1 MSLASNNNDLKL
13 SEIVEIALNH
23 DQEDIL
29 RKRCFE
35 IDNQGN
41 FFHILVKQNC
51 DLRILKRLIEKFFGA
66 DIATLINQSNKF
78 GITPFH
84 LAIIMRRDDIIDYFL
99 DDKLIDLEKKCFI
112 DEKELNILEFANQQN
127 NLQALTAITKARI
140 EMIRSENFIL
150 ENRSL
155 LDIIFFNKKL
165 AFQVLKK
172 FISHGNVEDLKAI
185 LDLEFYN
192 PYKIK
197 TSSLAT
203 MFSPRTSIHC
213 YLDFF
218 VKEDKELNAGH
229 HKTLQYLLERDF
241 DINEPLNTASE
252 NVMHYLA
259 RRFDKDVFR
268 LIVSQPSFNVETL
281 KKLDFNHRTPLDLA
295 LLKCNVKAFTA
306 MIDLQE
312 IDILKQYLPK
322 LNHDLKNLRIL
333 YRSNKKYFPKK
344 YRNPQNFVRLC
355 NYFYIALDK
364 IIIKKEL
371 EEFAKLPK
379 DKTISLGIPSSSPL
393 SPSQGDV
400 KSRFSILC

>member
-1 MSLASNNNDLKL
+1 
-13 SEIVEIALNH
+13 
-23 DQEDIL
+23 
-29 RKRCFE
+29 
-35 IDNQGN
+35 
-41 FFHILVKQNC
+41 
-51 DLRILKRLIEKFFGA
+51 
-66 DIATLINQSNKF
+66 
-78 GITPFH
+78 
-84 LAIIMRRDDIIDYFL
+84 MRRDDIIDYFL

-150 ENRSL
+150 ENSSL

-185 LDLEFYN
+185 LDLEVYN

-203 MFSPRTSIHC
+203 MFSPRTLIHC

-218 VKEDKELNAGH
+218 VKEDRELNASH
-229 HKTLQYLLERDF
+229 CKTLQYLLERDF
-241 DINEPLNTASE
+241 DINEPVNTASE

-281 KKLDFNHRTPLDLA
+281 KKLDCNHRTPLDLA

-312 IDILKQYLPK
+312 INILKQYLPK

-333 YRSNKKYFPKK
+333 YRSNKKYFSKK
-344 YRNPQNFVRLC
+344 YSNPQNFVRLC

-379 DKTISLGIPSSSPL
+379 DKTISSGIPSSLPL

-400 KSRFSILC
+400 KSRFSILR